1 MQIERHLSNFR
12 QGFFGAV
19 AFKFE
24 PNLTVVIKCLPQKVW
39 KNMHMEMY
47 IFEFINCQFKTDN
60 MQASWICLSRFVLKK
75 HFRINVSFL
84 KQ

>member
-39 KNMHMEMY
+39 KKYAHGNVY
-47 IFEFINCQFKTDN
+47 TFEFINYQFKNDK
-60 MQASWICLSRFVLKK
+60 MQASWICLSRFVKK
-75 HFRINVSFL
+75 HFRI
-84 KQ
+84 